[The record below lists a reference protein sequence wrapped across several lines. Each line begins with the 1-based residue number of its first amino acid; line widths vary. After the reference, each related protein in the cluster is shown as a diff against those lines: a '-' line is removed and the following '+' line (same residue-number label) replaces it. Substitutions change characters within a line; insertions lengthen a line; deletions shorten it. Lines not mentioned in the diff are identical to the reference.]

1 MFSSLGNGI
10 SAIQNLDMNAKG
22 FTGIFNKVSAVLT
35 VVTAMVDMNKALADI
50 LPSTESIYQRHAE
63 EQKRVNQLRAAI
75 DSYRVAVEKAHAEE
89 KGWIGDNPLRQLQ
102 EAYKIHGAVVTEYYN
117 KLYEAQEAYIDS
129 AAGIKSALIP
139 IVAAITAIVAV
150 VAGAFS
156 FGSGAVGVGA
166 LGAAAIGA
174 LSAGTVAVTGITA
187 AAIGT
192 AIAAGVG
199 YAVGQAVQAGIDAI
213 TYDNGQVDARSNMK
227 VQTQHRTFFR
237 SEKTQNLEEWTKE
250 NLGLDL
256 FDKSGLIDLKV
267 AQAVLDSGITLV
279 GETKETLEKLMELRE
294 QYDEWEK
301 SIKDYISS
309 TFGGLTDDMV
319 NAIWDW
325 LGSGKNALDSFRDYA
340 SDTFKQI
347 AQDAVK
353 TFLKVAVLDK
363 FEQQLENLY
372 KAYSMQD
379 QNGNRIIDEQQLMLG
394 VASIAGD
401 MALAFEQI
409 LPLAQTLGQTIANAF
424 QYQGYDVVNGS
435 GGGGTST
442 GSSIKSISEGTAD
455 LLASYINAIRADVSV
470 NRSMIAMYYPQ
481 FLNAITQNNTI
492 ANAQLEQMRAIVNN
506 TSRNVEFVEMIY
518 NILHGVAPEGTKI
531 HIK

>member
-1 MFSSLGNGI
+1 MCTRF
-10 SAIQNLDMNAKG
+10 
-22 FTGIFNKVSAVLT
+22 
-35 VVTAMVDMNKALADI
+35 
-50 LPSTESIYQRHAE
+50 
-63 EQKRVNQLRAAI
+63 
-75 DSYRVAVEKAHAEE
+75 
-89 KGWIGDNPLRQLQ
+89 
-102 EAYKIHGAVVTEYYN
+102 
-117 KLYEAQEAYIDS
+117 
-129 AAGIKSALIP
+129 
-139 IVAAITAIVAV
+139 
-150 VAGAFS
+150 
-156 FGSGAVGVGA
+156 
-166 LGAAAIGA
+166 
-174 LSAGTVAVTGITA
+174 LSPCV
-187 AAIGT
+187 
-192 AIAAGVG
+192 
-199 YAVGQAVQAGIDAI
+199 Y
-213 TYDNGQVDARSNMK
+213 
-227 VQTQHRTFFR
+227 
-237 SEKTQNLEEWTKE
+237 
-250 NLGLDL
+250 
-256 FDKSGLIDLKV
+256 GLIDLKV

-301 SIKDYISS
+301 SIKDYISN

-424 QYQGYDVVNGS
+424 QYQRYDVVNGS
-435 GGGGTST
+435 GGGGIST
-442 GSSIKSISEGTAD
+442 GSSIKSISEGTAN

-481 FLNAITQNNTI
+481 FLNAMSQNNTI
-492 ANAQLEQMRAIVNN
+492 ANAQLEQLRMVVQN
-506 TSRNVEFVEMIY
+506 TNRNAEAAEMIY
-518 NILHGVAPEGTKI
+518 DILHSSQTGTRRLEVKLYGGM
-531 HIK
+531 